1 MIKKIIEEHG
11 LNTPSRKEELVYKR
25 FVFWNYLYNK
35 LGMTLEDVGREFNRN
50 HSSVIYGI
58 RKYNDLIMYD
68 DFKKMATE
76 FEDEIDS
83 ILSVVNAEAVDKLTD
98 IEVDL
103 MNAKNVHELWAVKKK
118 LMNSLC

>member
-35 LGMTLEDVGREFNRN
+35 LGMTLEDVGKEFNRN

-58 RKYNDLIMYD
+58 RKYNDLIIYD

-83 ILSVVNAEAVDKLTD
+83 ILSVVNAEAVDNLTD

>member
-1 MIKKIIEEHG
+1 MIKELIRQHQ
-11 LNTPSRKEELVYKR
+11 LDTPSRKEELVYKR

-35 LGMTLEDVGREFNRN
+35 RGMTLEDIGKEFNRL

-58 RKYNDLIMYD
+58 RKYNDLIMYA

-83 ILSVVNAEAVDKLTD
+83 ILSVVNEEAIANLTD

>member
-35 LGMTLEDVGREFNRN
+35 LGMTLEDVGKEFNRN

-83 ILSVVNAEAVDKLTD
+83 ILSVVNAEAVDNLTD

-103 MNAKNVHELWAVKKK
+103 MNAKNVHELWSVKKK

>member
-58 RKYNDLIMYD
+58 RKYNDLIMYN

-83 ILSVVNAEAVDKLTD
+83 ILSVVNAEAVDNLTD

>member
-35 LGMTLEDVGREFNRN
+35 LGMTLEDVGKEFNRN

-58 RKYNDLIMYD
+58 RKYNDLIIYD

-83 ILSVVNAEAVDKLTD
+83 ILSVVNAEAVDSLTD

-103 MNAKNVHELWAVKKK
+103 MNAKNVHELWSVKKK

>member
-1 MIKKIIEEHG
+1 MIKELIRQHQ
-11 LNTPSRKEELVYKR
+11 LDTPSRLEQLAYKR

-35 LGMTLEDVGREFNRN
+35 RGMTLEDIGKEFNRL

-58 RKYNDLIMYD
+58 RKYNDLIMYA

-83 ILSVVNAEAVDKLTD
+83 ILSVVNEEAIANLTD

>member
-58 RKYNDLIMYD
+58 RKYNDLIINN
-68 DFKKMATE
+68 DFK
-76 FEDEIDS
+76 
-83 ILSVVNAEAVDKLTD
+83 
-98 IEVDL
+98 
-103 MNAKNVHELWAVKKK
+103 
-118 LMNSLC
+118 

>member
-35 LGMTLEDVGREFNRN
+35 LGMTLEDVGKEFNRN

-58 RKYNDLIMYD
+58 RKYNDLIIYN

-83 ILSVVNAEAVDKLTD
+83 ILSVVNAEAVDNLTD

>member
-35 LGMTLEDVGREFNRN
+35 LGMTLEDVGKEFNRN

-58 RKYNDLIMYD
+58 RKYNDLIMYN

-83 ILSVVNAEAVDKLTD
+83 ILSVVNAEAVDNLTD

>member
-35 LGMTLEDVGREFNRN
+35 LGMTLEDVGKEFNRN

-58 RKYNDLIMYD
+58 RKYNDLIIYN

-76 FEDEIDS
+76 FEDEIES
-83 ILSVVNAEAVDKLTD
+83 ILSVVNAEAVDNLTD

>member
-35 LGMTLEDVGREFNRN
+35 LGMTLEDVGKEFNRN

-58 RKYNDLIMYD
+58 RKYNDLIIYD

-83 ILSVVNAEAVDKLTD
+83 ILSVVNAEAVDSLTD

>member
-1 MIKKIIEEHG
+1 
-11 LNTPSRKEELVYKR
+11 
-25 FVFWNYLYNK
+25 
-35 LGMTLEDVGREFNRN
+35 
-50 HSSVIYGI
+50 
-58 RKYNDLIMYD
+58 MYA

-83 ILSVVNAEAVDKLTD
+83 ILSVVNEEAIANLTE

>member
-35 LGMTLEDVGREFNRN
+35 LGMTLEDVGKEFNRN

-58 RKYNDLIMYD
+58 RKYNDLIMYN

-83 ILSVVNAEAVDKLTD
+83 ILSVVNAEAVDSLTD

-103 MNAKNVHELWAVKKK
+103 MNAKNVHELWSVKKK

>member
-35 LGMTLEDVGREFNRN
+35 LGMTLEDVGKEFNRN

-83 ILSVVNAEAVDKLTD
+83 ILSVVNAEAVDSLTD

-103 MNAKNVHELWAVKKK
+103 MNAKNVHELWSVKKK

>member
-35 LGMTLEDVGREFNRN
+35 LGMTLEDVGKEFNRN

-58 RKYNDLIMYD
+58 RKYNDLIIYN

-83 ILSVVNAEAVDKLTD
+83 ILSVVNAEAVDNLTD

-103 MNAKNVHELWAVKKK
+103 MNAKNVHELWSVKKK

>member
-25 FVFWNYLYNK
+25 FVFYNYLYNK
-35 LGMTLEDVGREFNRN
+35 LGMTLEDIGKEFNRN

-58 RKYNDLIMYD
+58 RKYNDLIIYE
-68 DFKKMATE
+68 DFRRLATE
-76 FEDEIDS
+76 FEQELDS
-83 ILSVVNAEAVDKLTD
+83 ILSVVNAEAVDNLTD

>member
-58 RKYNDLIMYD
+58 RKYNDLIIYN

-83 ILSVVNAEAVDKLTD
+83 ILSVVNAEAVDNLTD

-103 MNAKNVHELWAVKKK
+103 MNAKNVHELWSVKKK

>member
-83 ILSVVNAEAVDKLTD
+83 ILSVVNAEAVDNLTD

>member
-35 LGMTLEDVGREFNRN
+35 LGMTLEDVGKEFNRN

-58 RKYNDLIMYD
+58 RKYNDLIMYS

-83 ILSVVNAEAVDKLTD
+83 ILSVVNAEAVDNLTD

-103 MNAKNVHELWAVKKK
+103 MNAKNVHELWSVKKK

>member
-35 LGMTLEDVGREFNRN
+35 LGMTLEDVGKEFNRN

-83 ILSVVNAEAVDKLTD
+83 ILSVVNAEAVDNLTD

>member
-1 MIKKIIEEHG
+1 MINKIIEEHG

-35 LGMTLEDVGREFNRN
+35 LGMTLEDVGKEFNRN

-58 RKYNDLIMYD
+58 RKYNDLIMYN

-83 ILSVVNAEAVDKLTD
+83 ILSVVNAEAVDSLTD

-103 MNAKNVHELWAVKKK
+103 MNAKNVHELWSVKKK

>member
-35 LGMTLEDVGREFNRN
+35 LGMTLEDVGKEFNRN

-58 RKYNDLIMYD
+58 RKYNDLIIYN

-83 ILSVVNAEAVDKLTD
+83 ILSVVNAEAVDNLTD

-103 MNAKNVHELWAVKKK
+103 MNANNVHELWAVKKK

>member
-35 LGMTLEDVGREFNRN
+35 LGMTLEDVGKEFNRN

-58 RKYNDLIMYD
+58 RKYNDLIIYN

-83 ILSVVNAEAVDKLTD
+83 ILSVVNAEAVDNLTD
-98 IEVDL
+98 IEFDL
-103 MNAKNVHELWAVKKK
+103 MNAKNVHELWSVKKK

>member
-58 RKYNDLIMYD
+58 RKYNDLIMYN

-83 ILSVVNAEAVDKLTD
+83 ILSVVNAEAVDNLTD

-103 MNAKNVHELWAVKKK
+103 MNAKNVHELWSVKKK

>member
-35 LGMTLEDVGREFNRN
+35 LGMTLEDVGKEFNRN

-58 RKYNDLIMYD
+58 RKYNDLIIYN

-83 ILSVVNAEAVDKLTD
+83 ILSVVNAEAVDSLTD

-103 MNAKNVHELWAVKKK
+103 MNAKNVHELWSVKKK

>member
-35 LGMTLEDVGREFNRN
+35 LGMTLEDVGKEFNRN